1 MDHQKKNTMKDAL
14 VFLIDTFTR
23 LYLLILLLRF
33 WLPIVRANFRNP
45 VAQGVLR
52 YTSPAVVPIRRYIP
66 AIGKLYTAKVLVAMI
81 IQVLATIV
89 ILVIT
94 RGTGIV
100 DTLSAAFLSIIGS
113 ALVDLASLSVV
124 MFIVAIALK
133 VIFGFFGRYMGPLSD
148 LLNDLTNPLLQ
159 PMRRIIPPLGVVDLS
174 AYIVF
179 ILLIALNM
187 MLADLRPAF

>member
-1 MDHQKKNTMKDAL
+1 MKDAL
-14 VFLIDTFTR
+14 IFLIDTFTR

-52 YTSPAVVPIRRYIP
+52 YTSPAVVPVRRFIP
-66 AIGKLYTAKVLVAMI
+66 AIGKLDTATVTVALI
-81 IQVLATIV
+81 IQVVASII
-89 ILVIT
+89 ILVLS
-94 RGTGIV
+94 RGIAVV
-100 DTLSAAFLSIIGS
+100 DTLSSAFLSIVG
-113 ALVDLASLSVV
+113 AAVLDLASLSVV
-124 MFIVAIALK
+124 MFIVAIALR
-133 VIFGFFGRYMGPLSD
+133 VILGFFGRYLGPLSD
-148 LLNDLTNPLLQ
+148 LLNDLTDPLLR

-187 MLADLRPAF
+187 ALADLRPVF

>member
-1 MDHQKKNTMKDAL
+1 MKDAL
-14 VFLIDTFTR
+14 IFLIDTFTR

-52 YTSPAVVPIRRYIP
+52 YTSPAVVPLRRYIP
-66 AIGKLYTAKVLVAMI
+66 AIGKLDTATVLVALI
-81 IQVLATIV
+81 IQVFASIVMLV
-89 ILVIT
+89 IL
-94 RGTGIV
+94 RGLAFI
-100 DTLSAAFLSIIGS
+100 DTLSNVFLSLVGS
-113 ALVDLASLSVV
+113 ALVELASLSVI
-124 MFIVAIALK
+124 MFIVALALR

-148 LLNDLTNPLLQ
+148 LLNDLTDPLLQ
-159 PMRRIIPPLGVVDLS
+159 PVRRLIPPLGVVDLS

-187 MLADLRPAF
+187 VLADMRPAL

>member
-1 MDHQKKNTMKDAL
+1 MKGAL
-14 VFLIDTFTR
+14 IFLIETFSR

-52 YTSPAVVPIRRYIP
+52 YTSPAVVPIRRFIP
-66 AIGKLYTAKVLVAMI
+66 AIGKLDTATVLVALI
-81 IQVLATIV
+81 IQVLVTIV
-89 ILVIT
+89 IMMILQGVAVI
-94 RGTGIV
+94 
-100 DTLSAAFLSIIGS
+100 DTVSTAFLNIFGS

-124 MFIVAIALK
+124 MFIVAIALR
-133 VIFGFFGRYMGPLSD
+133 VILGFFGRYLGPLTD
-148 LLNDLTNPLLQ
+148 LLNDLTEPLLR
-159 PMRRIIPPLGVVDLS
+159 PVRGIIPPLGVVDLS

-187 MLADLRPAF
+187 VLADLRPTF

>member
-1 MDHQKKNTMKDAL
+1 MKDAL
-14 VFLIDTFTR
+14 IFLIDTFTR

-52 YTSPAVVPIRRYIP
+52 YTSPAVVPLRRYIP
-66 AIGKLYTAKVLVAMI
+66 AIGKLDTATVLVALT
-81 IQVLATIV
+81 IQVVATIIMLV
-89 ILVIT
+89 IL
-94 RGTGIV
+94 RGLAFLESISSV
-100 DTLSAAFLSIIGS
+100 FLSIVGS
-113 ALVDLASLSVV
+113 ALVELASLSVV
-124 MFIVAIALK
+124 MFIVAIALR

-148 LLNDLTNPLLQ
+148 LLNDLTDPLLG

-179 ILLIALNM
+179 ILLIALKRA
-187 MLADLRPAF
+187 LSDLRPTF

>member
-1 MDHQKKNTMKDAL
+1 MKDAL
-14 VFLIDTFTR
+14 IFLIDTFTR

-52 YTSPAVVPIRRYIP
+52 YTSPAVVPLRRYIP
-66 AIGKLYTAKVLVAMI
+66 ALGKLDTATVLVALA
-81 IQVLATIV
+81 IQVIASIIMLLIMRGLAA
-89 ILVIT
+89 
-94 RGTGIV
+94 V
-100 DTLSAAFLSIIGS
+100 DTISTAFLSIVGS

-124 MFIVAIALK
+124 MFIVAIALR

-159 PMRRIIPPLGVVDLS
+159 PVRRLIPPLGVVDLS

-179 ILLIALNM
+179 IMLIALNM
-187 MLADLRPAF
+187 VLADLRPAF

>member
-1 MDHQKKNTMKDAL
+1 MKDAL
-14 VFLIDTFTR
+14 IFLIDTFTR

-52 YTSPAVVPIRRYIP
+52 YTSPMVVPVRRYIP
-66 AIGKLYTAKVLVAMI
+66 AIGKLDTATVLVALA
-81 IQVLATIV
+81 IQVVASIV
-89 ILVIT
+89 MLVIS
-94 RGTGIV
+94 RGLAVLETVSSAFPSIV
-100 DTLSAAFLSIIGS
+100 GS
-113 ALVDLASLSVV
+113 ALVELASLSVV
-124 MFIVAIALK
+124 MFIVALALR

-148 LLNDLTNPLLQ
+148 LLNDLTDPLLG
-159 PMRRIIPPLGVVDLS
+159 PVRKIIPPLGVVDLS

-187 MLADLRPAF
+187 VVADLRPAF